1 MTEAQTQRTRESANA
16 PFLRNAWYV
25 GAWSEELA
33 NGPFARTIMNEPIA
47 FFRDASGKVNAI
59 EDRCCHR
66 GAALTDGKVVENGLQ
81 CGYHGLVF
89 DGTGACVEI
98 PGQDTVP
105 PMARVKG
112 YPVVERQEFVWIWMG
127 DPALADEGKIIDWP
141 FHDDANQHP
150 HRKAVL
156 HIKANYL
163 MMIDNLMDLTHLGY
177 VHSKTIGGNPLSHVN
192 AKMDVVRTEQGVK
205 LTRWMLNALPPPTYL
220 KGVPFEGRVDRW
232 QEFEYVLPCSVLQW
246 SGALDVGKGAQ
257 QNRDQHGVHLRLY
270 HAITPETETSS
281 HYLFSVGASFGQHDP
296 AIMDAVFYDTYPT
309 FIEDVEIMNNQ
320 QARIDLDP
328 YRPLLNIKADNAVVQ
343 ARRAFRAAYE
353 AEQQQG
359 RVAAE

>member
-47 FFRDASGKVNAI
+47 FFRDATGKVNAI

-177 VHSKTIGGNPLSHVN
+177 VHSKTIGGNPLSHRRRGLMGRESGRRVLSALEAMRGGDGTIPLSFEIVYGHAFKPEPTVN
-192 AKMDVVRTEQGVK
+192 AQGEAIVRF
-205 LTRWMLNALPPPTYL
+205 L
-220 KGVPFEGRVDRW
+220 
-232 QEFEYVLPCSVLQW
+232 S
-246 SGALDVGKGAQ
+246 
-257 QNRDQHGVHLRLY
+257 
-270 HAITPETETSS
+270 
-281 HYLFSVGASFGQHDP
+281 
-296 AIMDAVFYDTYPT
+296 
-309 FIEDVEIMNNQ
+309 
-320 QARIDLDP
+320 
-328 YRPLLNIKADNAVVQ
+328 
-343 ARRAFRAAYE
+343 RR
-353 AEQQQG
+353 
-359 RVAAE
+359 